1 MEHKSEI
8 DARDKFGGTPLIG
21 AAYAGHTEIA
31 RLLLDR
37 GADVNATDRDGN
49 TILDASSYEKYCVT
63 ATLLLE
69 RGAAVNGGTTGFFPV
84 NRFVSVGDV
93 DFVRKFI
100 ARGAKLKNRDMNGFT
115 MMHWLAKGTYVS
127 KQELLAEKLYLRHEV
142 KPPQSSGPARYQ
154 EIFDLLVAAGSDLNA
169 RNNLREAPLHVAAAA
184 NNYAVAG
191 LLIAAGADINAR
203 DRNER
208 TPLFFAVEK
217 GRTEIVR
224 LLVSKKA
231 DVNVRDRNGYTTLIV
246 AIRWGEQK
254 TEIRE
259 IAQLLIDGGA
269 DVNAWKAGGGW
280 GPAGTDGETAIQQA
294 AEFGYTSVVEL
305 LIRHDADVN
314 REFKD
319 GRTPLYWAAKNG
331 HKEIVEILIRS
342 GANVNA
348 KASGRSPL
356 TAARE
361 ERRTE
366 IYELLLKHGA
376 KE

>member
-1 MEHKSEI
+1 MSNEFAH
-8 DARDKFGGTPLIG
+8 
-21 AAYAGHTEIA
+21 
-31 RLLLDR
+31 
-37 GADVNATDRDGN
+37 
-49 TILDASSYEKYCVT
+49 
-63 ATLLLE
+63 
-69 RGAAVNGGTTGFFPV
+69 AV
-84 NRFVSVGDV
+84 
-93 DFVRKFI
+93 
-100 ARGAKLKNRDMNGFT
+100 
-115 MMHWLAKGTYVS
+115 
-127 KQELLAEKLYLRHEV
+127 E
-142 KPPQSSGPARYQ
+142 PPPSSGPARFQ

-169 RNNLREAPLHVAAAA
+169 RNNLREAPLHVAAVA
-184 NNYAVAG
+184 NNNAVAG

-231 DVNVRDRNGYTTLIV
+231 DVNVRDRNGFTPLIV

-280 GPAGTDGETAIQQA
+280 GPAGSDGETAIQQA

-305 LIRHDADVN
+305 LIRRGADVN

-348 KASGRSPL
+348 KASGRSAL

-376 KE
+376 RE